1 MRRSS
6 ASKGQWFIISA
17 VIISGALLAISFT
30 FRGYFAADTS
40 AVQLNDQSYYFYS
53 INESIANVHASNAD
67 CATKQKDMEELE
79 YFMSQEMMSKGIA
92 LAMIYDVDCTSNA
105 ISKKLLLLQSDNMEV
120 WEGRRPV
127 VSSLII
133 QEGRGKAEIGIPVNY
148 EFNVQADVCSSVA
161 GESVAS
167 KTFTVPA
174 GATEFDIGSVSSGNY
189 VVLRSVVLTGTRQ
202 FVL

>member
-67 CATKQKDMEELE
+67 CATKQKD
-79 YFMSQEMMSKGIA
+79 
-92 LAMIYDVDCTSNA
+92 VDCTSNA
-105 ISKKLLLLQSDNMEV
+105 ISKKLLLVQSDNMEV

-148 EFNVQADVCSSVA
+148 EFNVQADVYSSVA

-174 GATEFDIGSVSSGNY
+174 GATGFDTGSVSSGNY